1 MLLPEPNPRDERAR
15 RLSQLPFTT
24 VTTRPGLFKGA
35 GTSLIELW
43 SRRELLSQ
51 LVGRE
56 TKARYKDSSL
66 GLAWALF
73 RPLMQL
79 LVYYFAIG
87 EVLGA
92 ARGVPSFAV
101 FLFIGLT
108 LWALWAEILSGST
121 TSILGNAGLVKKI
134 YLPREIFPLSAVGS
148 SLVNFGLQSIIL
160 IAAILVIS
168 EFRASLDL
176 LLIPL
181 ALVTL
186 IVFATA
192 MGLVLSALNVYFRD
206 VQHFVEVYLIV
217 FFWISPIVYPYTLI
231 ANLIGGSWL
240 EQLYLANP
248 ITICIIAMQKALWAD
263 GTDSPT
269 GIVQIW
275 PEGLE
280 LRLFITLAAS
290 VLFLFLAQRI
300 FAKLQGNFAQEI

>member
-1 MLLPEPNPRDERAR
+1 
-15 RLSQLPFTT
+15 
-24 VTTRPGLFKGA
+24 
-35 GTSLIELW
+35 
-43 SRRELLSQ
+43 
-51 LVGRE
+51 
-56 TKARYKDSSL
+56 
-66 GLAWALF
+66 
-73 RPLMQL
+73 MQL

-121 TSILGNAGLVKKI
+121 TSILTNAGLVKKI

-148 SLVNFGLQSIIL
+148 SLVNFGLQSTVL

-176 LLIPL
+176 LLIPI

-186 IVFATA
+186 VIFATA

-206 VQHFVEVYLIV
+206 VQHFVEVYLVV

-231 ANLIGGSWL
+231 ANLIGGTWL
-240 EQLYLANP
+240 EQLYLVNP
-248 ITICIIAMQKALWAD
+248 ITVCIIAMQKALWAD
-263 GTDSPT
+263 GIDSPT

-275 PEGLE
+275 PERLE
-280 LRLFITLAAS
+280 LRLLITLVVS
-290 VLFLFLAQRI
+290 LLFLFLAQRL